1 MSQLSIAEAAR
12 LTGKDRR
19 TIERQMKNGRLSYTT
34 NAAGARVLDT
44 SELIRVFGSLSIKD
58 SGNVVQTENAAR
70 HGMPY
75 HDDGQEVTALRVRLA
90 AADAENAALKER
102 VADLKNQQEQLGT
115 ALRLLEFKA
124 EAVAP
129 KEKKKRFFGLF

>member
-1 MSQLSIAEAAR
+1 MPQLSIAEAAR
-12 LTGKDRR
+12 LVGKDRR
-19 TIERQMKNGRLSYTT
+19 TIERQMKDGRLSYTT

-58 SGNVVQTENAAR
+58 SDNAAQAESTSR
-70 HGMPY
+70 HGMP
-75 HDDGQEVTALRVRLA
+75 HHENEQEIIELRVRLA

-102 VADLKNQQEQLGT
+102 VADLKTQQEQLGT

-124 EAVAP
+124 EAEVP
-129 KEKKKRFFGLF
+129 KEKKKRFFGIF